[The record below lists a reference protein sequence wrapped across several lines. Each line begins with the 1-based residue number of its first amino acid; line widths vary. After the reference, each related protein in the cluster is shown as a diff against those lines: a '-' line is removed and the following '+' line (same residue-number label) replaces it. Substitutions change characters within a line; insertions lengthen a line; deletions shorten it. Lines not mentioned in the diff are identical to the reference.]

1 MKTHCSAWNAI
12 DIRLA
17 ELLERIVR
25 EDVAAF
31 AEFYDQTKHILTSC
45 VGRIVRDRWDAEEVL
60 QDTYQQVWLT
70 AAAFRSDR
78 GVPSAWIRTIA
89 RSRALDNLRRGK
101 RKQST
106 VLLDE
111 QRCSTSPGNMEL
123 ELTERSSHAQVRET
137 VQRLP
142 ASQKQMIDLAFF
154 EGFSHSQVAATTGLP
169 LGTVKSRIRIALTML
184 RGELPQRPG

>member
-1 MKTHCSAWNAI
+1 
-12 DIRLA
+12 LA
-17 ELLERIVR
+17 DLLERIVR

-31 AEFYDQTKHILTSC
+31 AEFYDQTKQMLTSC
-45 VGRIVRDRWDAEEVL
+45 VARIVRDRWDAEEVL
-60 QDTYQQVWLT
+60 QDTYQQVWLR
-70 AAAFRSDR
+70 AGAFRSDR

-101 RKQST
+101 RKQSE

-111 QRCSTSPGNMEL
+111 QRCFTSPESIEL
-123 ELTERSSHAQVRET
+123 ELSERSSHAQILQT

-142 ASQKQMIDLAFF
+142 SSQKQIIDLAFF

-184 RGELPQRPG
+184 REELPQRPG